1 MSKNQSTDLE
11 MIKWWVPV
19 TAAFLPFVVWP
30 VEMLL
35 PYPAVIEELAK
46 GYLVWLV
53 AKDGPRAGGWQT
65 VVSIGLLFGGS
76 ETLLYTVNA
85 ILAGNLGVLVGRVLL
100 TIPMHVATVMVMYGV
115 GQRGKIWFGI
125 GLVLAMLMHWGFN
138 VLIGRG

>member
-1 MSKNQSTDLE
+1 MENQSADVE

-19 TAAFLPFVVWP
+19 SAAFLPFLVWP

-53 AKDGPRAGGWQT
+53 VKQGPRTGGWQT
-65 VVSIGLLFGGS
+65 TLSIGLLFGGS

-85 ILAGNLGVLVGRVLL
+85 ILAGSLEALVVRVLL
-100 TIPMHVATVMVMYGV
+100 TMPMHTVTVMVMYWL
-115 GQRGKIWFGI
+115 GQRGKIWFGV
-125 GLVLAMLMHWGFN
+125 GLVLAMAMHWGFN
-138 VLIGRG
+138 QWVG